1 MKACR
6 GLLVIISMN
15 CASKCKINERSKSLG
30 KACSNVGSFA
40 QFESLHIQGVPWQRA
55 SGIGLLQACFRTSEV
70 PKGVIVTPRV
80 GANYI

>member
-1 MKACR
+1 MTNPRLGYQYALARCQDHDQI
-6 GLLVIISMN
+6 VS
-15 CASKCKINERSKSLG
+15 SEINQVDKVLSIT
-30 KACSNVGSFA
+30 CI
-40 QFESLHIQGVPWQRA
+40 IQGVPWQLA